1 MNLKR
6 TSHGLEYQV
15 FTKVDKKWDDYD
27 QMVGKSQL
35 KRFKKCFMDKNN
47 IVIEEENDIK
57 DILENERL

>member
-35 KRFKKCFMDKNN
+35 KRFK
-47 IVIEEENDIK
+47 
-57 DILENERL
+57 

>member
-6 TSHGLEYQV
+6 TAKGLEYQV

-47 IVIEEENDIK
+47 IIIEEEDDLK

>member
-1 MNLKR
+1 MNLTSLIFHDMNLKR

-35 KRFKKCFMDKNN
+35 KRFK
-47 IVIEEENDIK
+47 
-57 DILENERL
+57 